1 MESMLNETE
10 QEQDVTD
17 DGREFVRQRGR
28 DEQVLTIIKWRD
40 GSVFVG

>member
-1 MESMLNETE
+1 
-10 QEQDVTD
+10 
-17 DGREFVRQRGR
+17 VRQRGR